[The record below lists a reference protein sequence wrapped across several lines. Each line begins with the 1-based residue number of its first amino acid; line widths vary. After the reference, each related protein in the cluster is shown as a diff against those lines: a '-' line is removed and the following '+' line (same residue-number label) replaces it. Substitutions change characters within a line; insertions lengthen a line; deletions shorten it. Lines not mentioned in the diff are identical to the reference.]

1 MSTTHPAR
9 PAGDERTSDVVVIGA
24 GVTGLVAATQLRRAG
39 HSVTVVEARDRVG
52 GRTWTRTIDGA
63 MLEIGGQWISPD
75 QTALT
80 ALVDELGLETFSR
93 YREGDNLYLPLD
105 GQATRF
111 GGEDFPVAEHTRE
124 EMRRLVADLDELAA
138 GIDPDRAWA
147 HPQAAQLDAI
157 SFENWLAERS
167 DDEEA
172 RRNIA
177 YFIGGGMLT
186 KPVHTFSALQAGLM
200 AASAGSFSNLV
211 DEDFILDKRV
221 VGGMQRVSERLAEE
235 LAAAGVEVLLSSPV
249 RTLMWGDEGV
259 RVVADGPDGPVTVA
273 ARQALVAVPPNLY
286 SRISYEPPLPRRQ
299 HQMHQHQSF
308 GLVIKVHAVYPTP
321 FWREEGLSGS
331 CFGAGRVVQ
340 EIYDNTN
347 HGDERGTL
355 VAFVPDERADEMFTL
370 SEEER
375 RATILAGIADFL
387 GPRALTPDVYYES
400 DWGSEE
406 WTRGAYGTS
415 FDLGGL
421 ARYGNDLRTPVGP
434 IRFASSDLAGAGF
447 QHVDGAVRMGQFS
460 ADEIAAALAG
470 DSMGAGSVGAG
481 SVGAGSVGAGS
492 VGGVR

>member
-1 MSTTHPAR
+1 MPSPTDLSSAPDGA
-9 PAGDERTSDVVVIGA
+9 AASDLSSDVVIVGA

-39 HSVTVVEARDRVG
+39 HTVTVVEARDRVG
-52 GRTWTRTIDGA
+52 GRTWTRVIDGA

-75 QTALT
+75 QTELA
-80 ALVDELGLETFSR
+80 ALVEELGLETFDR
-93 YREGDNLYLPLD
+93 YREGDTIYLPL
-105 GQATRF
+105 GGEATRF
-111 GGEDFPVAEHTRE
+111 SGEDFPVSPETVAE
-124 EMRRLVADLDELAA
+124 MDRLVAELDELAA
-138 GIDPDRAWA
+138 SIDPDRAWA
-147 HPQAAQLDAI
+147 HPDAAELDSV
-157 SFENWLAERS
+157 SFEDWLKARS
-167 DDEEA
+167 DDDEA

-186 KPVHTFSALQAGLM
+186 KPIHAFSALQAGLM
-200 AASAGSFSNLV
+200 AASAGSFSHLV

-221 VGGMQRVSERLAEE
+221 VGGMQRVSERLAEDLE
-235 LAAAGVEVLLSSPV
+235 KDGVSVILSSPV
-249 RTLMWGDEGV
+249 RTLMWGDDGV
-259 RVVADGPDGPVTVA
+259 RVVADGPDGPVTVT

-321 FWREEGLSGS
+321 FWREDGLSGS

-340 EIYDNTN
+340 EVYDNTN

-355 VAFVPDERADEMFTL
+355 VAFVPDTRADEMFAL

-375 RATILAGIADFL
+375 RGTILAGIADFL
-387 GPRALTPDVYYES
+387 GPKALEPDVYYES

-421 ARYGNDLRTPVGP
+421 HRYGNDLRTPVGP

-447 QHVDGAVRMGQFS
+447 QHVDGAVRMGRF
-460 ADEIAAALAG
+460 AAGEISAALEAG
-470 DSMGAGSVGAG
+470 TTDTTDTADINAS
-481 SVGAGSVGAGS
+481 
-492 VGGVR
+492 GGGK

>member
-1 MSTTHPAR
+1 MSTPTDQRA
-9 PAGDERTSDVVVIGA
+9 AGPVASDGHLSSDVVVIGA
-24 GVTGLVAATQLRRAG
+24 GVTGLVAATQLRAAG
-39 HSVTVVEARDRVG
+39 HTVTVLEARDRVG

-75 QTALT
+75 QTELT
-80 ALVDELGLETFSR
+80 ALVAELGLETFSR
-93 YREGDNLYLPLD
+93 YREGDNIYVPL
-105 GQATRF
+105 GGAATRF
-111 GGEDFPVAEHTRE
+111 GGEDFPVSEETKAQMRLLIAE
-124 EMRRLVADLDELAA
+124 LDELAA
-138 GIDPDRAWA
+138 QIDPDRAWA
-147 HPQAAQLDAI
+147 HPQAAELDVI
-157 SFENWLAERS
+157 SFENWLKARS

-177 YFIGGGMLT
+177 YFVGGGMLT
-186 KPVHTFSALQAGLM
+186 KPIHAFSALQAGLM

-235 LAAAGVEVLLSSPV
+235 LEAKGVRILLSSPV

-259 RVVADGPDGPVTVA
+259 RVVADGPEGPVTVA

-340 EIYDNTN
+340 EVYDNTN

-355 VAFVPDERADEMFTL
+355 VGFVPDTRADEMFTL

-375 RATILAGIADFL
+375 RATILQGIADFL
-387 GPRALTPDVYYES
+387 GPKALEPDVFYLS

-421 ARYGNDLRTPVGP
+421 HRYGNDMRTPVGP

-447 QHVDGAVRMGQFS
+447 QHVDGAVRMGKFVAEQID
-460 ADEIAAALAG
+460 AVLN
-470 DSMGAGSVGAG
+470 
-481 SVGAGSVGAGS
+481 
-492 VGGVR
+492 GGGK

>member
-1 MSTTHPAR
+1 MSTPTDLSRDLDGATT
-9 PAGDERTSDVVVIGA
+9 DERRSDVVVIGA

-39 HSVTVVEARDRVG
+39 HSVTVLEARDRVG
-52 GRTWTRTIDGA
+52 GRTWTRVIDGA
-63 MLEIGGQWISPD
+63 LLEIGGQWISPD
-75 QTALT
+75 QTELT
-80 ALVDELGLETFSR
+80 APVEGLGRETFSR
-93 YREGDNLYLPLD
+93 YREGDNIYVPLG

-111 GGEDFPVAEHTRE
+111 GGEDFPVSESTVAE
-124 EMRRLVADLDELAA
+124 MNRLVAQLDELAA
-138 GIDPDRAWA
+138 SIDPDRAWA
-147 HPQAAQLDAI
+147 HPQAAELDAI
-157 SFENWLAERS
+157 SFENWLKERS

-186 KPVHTFSALQAGLM
+186 KPVHAFSALQAGLM
-200 AASAGSFSNLV
+200 AASAGSFSHLV

-235 LAAAGVEVLLSSPV
+235 LEADGVEILLSSPV

-259 RVVADGPDGPVTVA
+259 RVVADGPDGRVTVA

-340 EIYDNTN
+340 EVYDNTN

-355 VAFVPDERADEMFTL
+355 VGFVPDTRADEMFTL

-375 RATILAGIADFL
+375 RAAILQGIADFL
-387 GPRALTPDVYYES
+387 GPKALEPDVFYLS

-421 ARYGNDLRTPVGP
+421 HRYGNDMRTPVGP

-447 QHVDGAVRMGQFS
+447 QHVDGAVRMGKFV
-460 ADEIAAALAG
+460 AAEIDAAI
-470 DSMGAGSVGAG
+470 GSGQN
-481 SVGAGSVGAGS
+481 
-492 VGGVR
+492 GGGK